1 MARLNIN
8 VDDELYKELKKWCI
22 ENDTNI
28 TELITDFI
36 KDIVKMEEK

>member
-28 TELITDFI
+28 TELITGFI